1 MYKAIMKKET
11 LKIEGMTCAACS
23 SRIEKVLSKM
33 EGVDTA
39 TVNLATEE
47 AKLVFDEGKVAVDDI
62 IEKIRKTGYDAFLQ
76 EEEDELEKD
85 RVEKEKE
92 WKILKFKFLLSLI
105 FAAPLLYIA
114 MGPMLIR
121 GGGLPS
127 LINPEYN
134 PINYGILQLIL
145 VIPIIVAGNRF
156 YVNGTKSILQRS
168 PNMDSLV
175 AMGTSA
181 AIIYSLVVLISLVI
195 GAEIDAHYY
204 FETAGVIITL
214 ILLGKFLEA
223 KSKGKTSEA
232 LKTLIG
238 LSPKM
243 AFVYRGGELI
253 EVPIAEVAVGDE
265 ILVRPGEKIPVDG
278 LVISGQS
285 SVDESMLTGES
296 IPVEKYEGDLVYGA
310 SINKNGNIR
319 IRAEKVGRDT
329 VLAQIIFMVKEAQG
343 SKAPIAR
350 LADVVSGYFVPIVFG
365 LAVIVFSLWML
376 SGKSLEFSLTVFISI
391 LVIACPCALG
401 LATPT
406 AIMVGTGKGA
416 EYGVLFKNGEAL
428 EIAHKLDSIVLDKT
442 GTLTKGEPQ
451 LTDIFAVGAYIENEL
466 LAIGASLEK
475 GSEHPLAKA
484 VVKEAE
490 RRGLQLLEVE
500 NFQALPGNGVQGFLK
515 DKTVSLG
522 NEKMMEAAG
531 IYNPE
536 IADMAKKM
544 AREAK
549 TPIYISYDRK
559 LIGILGV
566 ADTLKETSKEAV
578 SLLRTMGLDIIMIT
592 GDHKDT
598 AQAIGKEVGIT
609 KILAE
614 IMPDQKANEI
624 KKLQEE
630 GRVVA
635 MVGDGINDAPA
646 LAQSDLG
653 IAIGGGTDVALDTS
667 DLVLMK
673 GDLLGVATAIQLSR
687 KTIRNVKQNLFWA
700 FGYNVIGI
708 PIAAGILYLFGGPLL
723 NPMFAALAMSLSS
736 VSVVSNALRLKK
748 FKPENER

>member
-181 AIIYSLVVLISLVI
+181 AIIYSLVILISLVN